1 MLYSVIIHVLVLW
14 TVKLRIIVFIG
25 FINSFI
31 LIYVL
36 CILKRCLYFSS
47 LSIVFYF
54 LSEIMVMMVK
64 LVSSHSCFSVIFARI
79 KTCKLL
85 TYEVYL
91 MFIFMSMFY
100 DQNAECSEILVVFM
114 HLKLLPES
122 EHEGYL
128 SSLWWVFVLF
138 LARSELVFSFCTRHV
153 STKFHLIHV
162 WFYWQSYIH
171 NL

>member
-1 MLYSVIIHVLVLW
+1 MFVFYS
-14 TVKLRIIVFIG
+14 

-36 CILKRCLYFSS
+36 CIWKRCLYFFS
-47 LSIVFYF
+47 LSIVCYF
-54 LSEIMVMMVK
+54 LSEIMVMMVQ
-64 LVSSHSCFSVIFARI
+64 LVSNHSCFSVIFARI

-85 TYEVYL
+85 TYEVHL

-100 DQNAECSEILVVFM
+100 DQNAECYAILVVFM

-122 EHEGYL
+122 EHDGYL
-128 SSLWWVFVLF
+128 SSLWWVCGF
-138 LARSELVFSFCTRHV
+138 LARSELVFSFCTRYV
-153 STKFHLIHV
+153 FTKFHLIRV
-162 WFYWQSYIH
+162 WFCWQSYIH

>member
-1 MLYSVIIHVLVLW
+1 MFSFCEQLNW
-14 TVKLRIIVFIG
+14 EKLFVFYN

-36 CILKRCLYFSS
+36 CIWKRCLYFSS
-47 LSIVFYF
+47 LSIVCYF
-54 LSEIMVMMVK
+54 LSEIMVMMVQ
-64 LVSSHSCFSVIFARI
+64 LVSNHSCFSVIFARI

-100 DQNAECSEILVVFM
+100 DQNAECHAILVVFM

-122 EHEGYL
+122 EHDGYL
-128 SSLWWVFVLF
+128 SSLWWVFFFWQDLNWC
-138 LARSELVFSFCTRHV
+138 LVFVRAMFSQNFISFV
-153 STKFHLIHV
+153 SDSADSHT
-162 WFYWQSYIH
+162 YITYS
-171 NL
+171 